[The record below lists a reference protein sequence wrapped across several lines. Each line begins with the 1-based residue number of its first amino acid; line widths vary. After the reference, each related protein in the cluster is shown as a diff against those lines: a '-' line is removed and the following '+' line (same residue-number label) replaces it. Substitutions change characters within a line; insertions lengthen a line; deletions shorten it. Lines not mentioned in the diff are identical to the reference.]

1 MINQLLEF
9 FGSRE
14 TPVYL
19 VGGYVRDR
27 LLSRPT
33 DRDIDLAV
41 GGDALA
47 IAAFLAPH
55 LGGSLVPLSPS
66 RGSVR
71 VVVKAASHKAAGL
84 DSQVDRHVDPEQS
97 GPDDDGP
104 QWTVDLTGYSGSI
117 EEELERRDFTINSM
131 ALPLARWDDRE
142 ALLDPLGGLADLAR
156 KQIRALGSGIF
167 ESDPGR
173 LLRAMRL
180 SSQLRFRLEPETVR
194 LVASNAHRLSD
205 VSADRVRDEF
215 LRIMSLNGAK
225 GQLEAMDRLGLLRL
239 IIPELEATK
248 GVDQPRMHYWDV
260 WGHTLHAVETA
271 ELVTQGHQNSSIYFC
286 VPWCPESAAYFNQT
300 VTNGHNRRTVLKLA
314 ALFHDI
320 AKPQTKT
327 VDATGRTRF
336 FGHPEQGAETAARR
350 LRRLRVS
357 SRGTAMVSRMVEEH
371 LRPTN
376 MMRGQEWPSNRAI
389 YRFFRDVGEVATDT
403 IYLCLADY
411 LAAKGPEL
419 SHPEWLDH
427 ARMMTHILHV
437 GATEPVSPATV
448 RLVTGRDLMER
459 LGLDPGPRIGSLLE
473 AIEEARAA
481 GEIESAE
488 QALELAAQTLQNLE
502 D

>member
-19 VGGYVRDR
+19 VGGYVRDW
-27 LLSRPT
+27 LLSRPP

-47 IAAFLAPH
+47 IAALLAPH

-71 VVVKAASHKAAGL
+71 IVIKTASHKA
-84 DSQVDRHVDPEQS
+84 SEPNSEVDPEQPRS
-97 GPDDDGP
+97 DDEGLP
-104 QWTVDLTGYSGSI
+104 WTVDLTGYSGSI
-117 EEELERRDFTINSM
+117 EEELGRRDFTINSM
-131 ALPLARWDDRE
+131 ALPLAEWDDRE
-142 ALLDPLGGLADLAR
+142 ALLDPLGGQADLAR
-156 KQIRALGSGIF
+156 KQIRALGTGIF

-225 GQLEAMDRLGLLRL
+225 GQLEAMDRLGLLGL

-336 FGHPEQGAETAARR
+336 FGHSEQGAETAARR
-350 LRRLRVS
+350 LRQLRVS
-357 SRGTAMVSRMVEEH
+357 SRGIAMVSRMVEEH

-376 MMRGQEWPSNRAI
+376 MMQGQEWPSNRAI

-427 ARMMTHILHV
+427 ARMMAHILHV
-437 GATEPVSPATV
+437 GAREPVSPTTV

>member
-19 VGGYVRDR
+19 VGGYVRDW
-27 LLSRPT
+27 LLSRPP

-47 IAAFLAPH
+47 IAALLAPH
-55 LGGSLVPLSPS
+55 LDGSLVPLSPS

-71 VVVKAASHKAAGL
+71 IVIKTASHKA
-84 DSQVDRHVDPEQS
+84 SEPNSEVDPEQPGS
-97 GPDDDGP
+97 DDEGLP
-104 QWTVDLTGYSGSI
+104 WTVDLTGYSGSI
-117 EEELERRDFTINSM
+117 EEELGRRDFTINSM
-131 ALPLARWDDRE
+131 ALPLAEWDDRE
-142 ALLDPLGGLADLAR
+142 ALLDPLGGQADLAR
-156 KQIRALGSGIF
+156 KQIRALNPGIF

-225 GQLEAMDRLGLLRL
+225 GQLEAMDRLGLLGL

-286 VPWCPESAAYFNQT
+286 VPWRPESAAYFNQT

-336 FGHPEQGAETAARR
+336 FGHSEQGAETAARR

-357 SRGTAMVSRMVEEH
+357 SRGVAMVSRMVEEH
-371 LRPTN
+371 LRPHQHDAGTGMALQPGN
-376 MMRGQEWPSNRAI
+376 LPVFPGCRGSRH
-389 YRFFRDVGEVATDT
+389 RHHLFVSRRLFGR
-403 IYLCLADY
+403 
-411 LAAKGPEL
+411 KG
-419 SHPEWLDH
+419 
-427 ARMMTHILHV
+427 ARVIASGM
-437 GATEPVSPATV
+437 A
-448 RLVTGRDLMER
+448 
-459 LGLDPGPRIGSLLE
+459 
-473 AIEEARAA
+473 
-481 GEIESAE
+481 
-488 QALELAAQTLQNLE
+488 
-502 D
+502 